1 MVVDPTV
8 PIIEFNNLATVERKR
23 FGAKREK
30 DISDFLQA
38 TIHGIDGYYE
48 TSEKIEYKDI
58 LNCGEEMS
66 GKRVVI
72 SGAPGCG
79 KTSFSRKLCKDL
91 YSQSLPNQYCLVL
104 LVELRQLKV
113 YLDSVKGDIDL
124 HFLLREFQRVLKL
137 PELCQSL
144 ENSGGEGVAL
154 ILDGFD
160 EIADRLGKSP
170 FLTELLSISK
180 PYLSRCDVF
189 VTTRPSR
196 CPDLISLIQ
205 QPHRHVEILGF
216 TDADI
221 DGYIRSFFT
230 GVYPKDR
237 RKAGD
242 TSKEVI
248 LHLERLPLVRGMCRI
263 PVILKIVCKVQ
274 EHLGSES
281 LPKTLSGIFAK
292 YICHQL
298 VDYLRSTGHLTT
310 DRIEDVLKVPSDLFP
325 GFYPLCEVAY
335 KCCIDR
341 KGQRLILTA
350 DDLGD
355 VKQYLDNCGSLYSLL
370 FSECVDGAAP
380 IAGVLYQFNHK
391 TVQETMA
398 AIHIA
403 REKDQETIWEEAFG
417 RPEMAEVWR
426 VYCGLT
432 KLEHVDLISLSHSS
446 LSERA
451 RDVMPFWGSWDY
463 DMVVMTSLFES
474 ANSSVSAKVLPAV
487 LKNSMSVRLET
498 PYDVH
503 VLIYCLQH
511 HHTLQ
516 RLNLTVD
523 FTDLD
528 PVLSD
533 ELTSA
538 VMSHKSLRELNC
550 GASIVGGWLCVLI
563 SYGGKFSQDK
573 TFVDFAVGL
582 TSAKIKSTN

>member
-1 MVVDPTV
+1 MVVDPTA
-8 PIIEFNNLATVERKR
+8 PPIEFNNLATVERKR

-58 LNCGEEMS
+58 LNCGEVIS
-66 GKRVVI
+66 GKRMVI

-79 KTSFSRKLCKDL
+79 KSTLSRKLCKDL
-91 YSQSLPNQYCLVL
+91 YSLRNLPNQYHLVL
-104 LVELRQLKV
+104 LVELRRLKV
-113 YLDSVKGDIDL
+113 CLESFEGDIDL
-124 HFLLREFQRVLKL
+124 QFLLRDFQRVLNL

-144 ENSGGEGVAL
+144 EDSGGEGVAL

-160 EIADRLGKSP
+160 EIADRPGIVS
-170 FLTELLSISK
+170 FLSELLSVDK
-180 PYLSRCDVF
+180 PYLSQLDVF

-196 CPDLISLIQ
+196 CPDLIFLIQ

-230 GVYPKDR
+230 GVYSENE
-237 RKAGD
+237 RKAKD

-248 LHLERLPLVRGMCRI
+248 LRLERLPLVRGMCRI
-263 PVILKIVCKVQ
+263 PVVLKIVCKVQ
-274 EHLGSES
+274 RHLGSVP
-281 LPKTLSGIFAK
+281 LPETLSGIFVK

-298 VDYLRSTGHLTT
+298 VDYLRWAGNLTT

-325 GFYPLCEVAY
+325 GFYPLCKVAY
-335 KCCIDR
+335 KCCID
-341 KGQRLILTA
+341 KNGQRLILTG

-355 VKQYLDNCGSLYSLL
+355 VKEYLDEHGSIYNLL
-370 FSECVDGAAP
+370 FSERVIEAAP

-403 REKDQETIWEEAFG
+403 REHKEDPETIWKEAYG

-432 KLEHVDLISLSHSS
+432 KLEHVDLISLSQSF
-446 LSERA
+446 LPERA
-451 RDVMPFWGSWDY
+451 RDIMYSWDIEDY
-463 DMVVMTSLFES
+463 DMLVMTSLFES

-487 LKNSMSVRLET
+487 LKNSMNVCLKT

-516 RLNLTVD
+516 RFYLTVD

-538 VMSHKSLRELNC
+538 VMSHKCLRELEC
-550 GASIVGGWLCVLI
+550 TASTEGGWLCALI
-563 SYGGKFSQDK
+563 CAHSID
-573 TFVDFAVGL
+573 
-582 TSAKIKSTN
+582 